1 MQFSSLLFFL
11 ALVSLANANFFG
23 ISPGDFSNLTFSET
37 ASASYT
43 AQVANLLFDG
53 SVTTAE
59 ASFYQDNTAQIFYY
73 SQPGLSYYFL
83 PNGTYVIS
91 GETCDYEPGNGYD
104 YVVSLFDQTL
114 QSSKFTFVGIPYA
127 IQYSGR
133 VNLGGFGN
141 SITITIDPVGF
152 LLAADFDG
160 VNSPDEVDG
169 IVRASYAI
177 TGAFPLSN
185 DGTGLPPIPAEC
197 F

>member
-1 MQFSSLLFFL
+1 
-11 ALVSLANANFFG
+11 
-23 ISPGDFSNLTFSET
+23 
-37 ASASYT
+37 
-43 AQVANLLFDG
+43 
-53 SVTTAE
+53 
-59 ASFYQDNTAQIFYY
+59 
-73 SQPGLSYYFL
+73 L

-91 GETCDYEPGNGYD
+91 GETCVYD

-141 SITITIDPVGF
+141 SITIDPVGF